1 MIALKVTPDRG
12 SLITV
17 LEQFPRFANKVD
29 DIQIFVTSRTK
40 PENSVFLSIFT
51 QVYLL
56 LLSSGTRTTANV
68 AITRYC

>member
-40 PENSVFLSIFT
+40 PEKSGFLSIFT